1 MPFISQSCAHKICL
15 ICFLLSISTSTNP
28 NFLDYC
34 DCPPNLFYSGAS
46 TIHFSQQQ
54 KLPFKISSAD
64 SINFL
69 PKTHQWL
76 YNICRTKSQLLPPLP
91 CRTGP
96 HLLVSISCHSSS
108 LTMLQRCPSTYPAAP
123 PKDCCVCLFVCFCLE
138 CSALKLHISCS
149 SLSLK
154 FHLRHVWRSYPESL
168 SFQPVS
174 ISSITQHCR
183 QLPCSLVCG
192 LVSPWTLFCVL
203 LYLWHLDQWLESL
216 SA

>member
-123 PKDCCVCLFVCFCLE
+123 PKDCCVCLFV
-138 CSALKLHISCS
+138 SASNALPSSFTYPAPPHPSSFISDMS
-149 SLSLK
+149 DDPTPSHYHFSLFPFLPSLSTVGNCLVLW
-154 FHLRHVWRSYPESL
+154 FVVLSLR
-168 SFQPVS
+168 
-174 ISSITQHCR
+174 
-183 QLPCSLVCG
+183 G
-192 LVSPWTLFCVL
+192 LCFVYSCTSDTWTSDWKV
-203 LYLWHLDQWLESL
+203 
-216 SA
+216 